1 MKINYIT
8 LKKIILFTFLVF
20 FINSK
25 SAYSEI
31 LKKIDVTGNDRLAK
45 ETVILFSELNVNDDV
60 SSEDLNNAFKNLY
73 ETDYFKN
80 IKISLNKG
88 ILKNEVEENPIIQS
102 VIIKGIKNKSI
113 LSELNKITKKIEK

>member
-1 MKINYIT
+1 MKINYTT
-8 LKKIILFTFLVF
+8 LKKIIFFTFLVF

-25 SAYSEI
+25 SVYSEI

-80 IKISLNKG
+80 IQISLNKG
-88 ILKNEVEENPIIQS
+88 ILTIEVEENPLIQS
-102 VIIKGIKNKSI
+102 VIINGV
-113 LSELNKITKKIEK
+113 